1 MTADLKPVL
10 DGLKPL
16 SRLDSPREMIRQ
28 FTPNWFAATMGTGI
42 LALALPQVPGVG
54 ASLHPVGEALWYF
67 NIALFT
73 LFAGLYT
80 ARWTMFGHEA
90 RRIFGHNTVSMFIGT
105 IPMGLATIINGF
117 LAFGLPRFGAGV
129 IPIAET
135 LWWIDVAMSLA
146 CGVAIPYLM
155 FTRHEHSLDGMTAV
169 WLLPVVAA
177 EVAGASGGLL
187 APHLADAHHQFVVL
201 ATSYVLWAYSV
212 PVAFGILA
220 ILILRMAL
228 HKLPHESMAAS
239 SWLALGPIGTGALGM
254 LVLGSNAP
262 AILAANGLGQIGAV
276 AQGIGTI
283 AGLLLWGF
291 GLWWLALATLITIRY
306 WRAGIP
312 FNLGWW
318 GYTFRLASPRSPPS
332 SSARRFS
339 SAFSGSSALSSQWRS
354 QQCGCWSALRRSRA
368 AGAATCSCRPA
379 LPKPIDGPNRSSC
392 RIEPANLIDPYR
404 ADRRTGRA
412 YRT

>member
-1 MTADLKPVL
+1 MTADLQPIL

-16 SRLDSPREMIRQ
+16 RHLDHPREMIRQ

-42 LALALPQVPGVG
+42 LALALPQVPGLG
-54 ASLHPVGEALWYF
+54 PALKPVGEALWFF

-73 LFAGLYT
+73 LFSGLY
-80 ARWTMFGHEA
+80 ASRWMLFGHEA

-105 IPMGLATIINGF
+105 IPMGLATIING
-117 LAFGLPRFGAGV
+117 LIAFGLPRFGAGV
-129 IPIAET
+129 IPIAEV

-187 APHLADAHHQFVVL
+187 APHLANMHDQFVVL
-201 ATSYVLWAYSV
+201 TTSYALWAYSV

-254 LVLGSNAP
+254 LVLGGAAP
-262 AILAANGLGQIGAV
+262 TILAANGLGSIGVV
-276 AQGIGTI
+276 AQGTGTI

-306 WRAGIP
+306 WRAGVP

-318 GYTFRLASPRSPPS
+318 GYTFPLGVYTVATFKLGTTLHLGIFGVMGTVLTIALAAMWLLVGAQTVAGGWRGNLFVSP
-332 SSARRFS
+332 
-339 SAFSGSSALSSQWRS
+339 
-354 QQCGCWSALRRSRA
+354 CI
-368 AGAATCSCRPA
+368 AT
-379 LPKPIDGPNRSSC
+379 PN
-392 RIEPANLIDPYR
+392 
-404 ADRRTGRA
+404 
-412 YRT
+412 